1 MWKGEANEGD
11 TEVQFQK
18 DTMVIFA
25 SSENED
31 IWQGIRFIDIFFSI
45 EILTINY
52 LKSTII
58 SYDHLLF

>member
-1 MWKGEANEGD
+1 MWKEGNEGD

-31 IWQGIRFIDIFFSI
+31 IWQGIRIIDIFFSI
-45 EILTINY
+45 TINY
-52 LKSTII
+52 LKSTNI
-58 SYDHLLF
+58 SYDNILF

>member
-1 MWKGEANEGD
+1 MWKEGNEGD

-31 IWQGIRFIDIFFSI
+31 IWQGIRTTDIFFSI
-45 EILTINY
+45 VNN
-52 LKSTII
+52 K
-58 SYDHLLF
+58 LFEVHKYFI

>member
-1 MWKGEANEGD
+1 MWKEGNEGD

-31 IWQGIRFIDIFFSI
+31 IWQGIRTTDIFFSI
-45 EILTINY
+45 ET
-52 LKSTII
+52 S
-58 SYDHLLF
+58 

>member
-31 IWQGIRFIDIFFSI
+31 IWQGIPTTDIFFSI
-45 EILTINY
+45 VTINY
-52 LKSTII
+52 LMSTNI
-58 SYDHLLF
+58 SYDNILF